1 MKVDGCDVVSP
12 RKYGLIRVLVLRT
25 PVKRCEY
32 SGLCLAEATS
42 GLYVMSRVDESEVS
56 KSEKE

>member
-1 MKVDGCDVVSP
+1 MKVDGCDIVTS
-12 RKYGLIRVLVLRT
+12 RNYELFRVLVLRT

-32 SGLCLAEATS
+32 SGLCLADATS
-42 GLYVMSRVDESEVS
+42 GLYVMSRVDESEVL